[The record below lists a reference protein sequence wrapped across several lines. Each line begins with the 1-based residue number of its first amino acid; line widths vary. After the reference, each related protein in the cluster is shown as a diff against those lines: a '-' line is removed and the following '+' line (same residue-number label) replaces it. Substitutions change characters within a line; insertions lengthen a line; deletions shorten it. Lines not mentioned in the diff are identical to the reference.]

1 MEGHQYNFSS
11 NQLNSIHQCDD
22 TLGQEQRSFN
32 NQRIRSRAGS
42 VVQKDIR
49 HNEKEESIIKQEE
62 NMTTFMSDYQERSRK
77 LTNEGIEKKV
87 GTSDSL
93 DFQEGTQEKQQI
105 KEEDEESEKSER
117 VNFRQEVSQFTNS
130 SNVQEFQNQNRSSQQ
145 KVSNILASIDK
156 ENNHEQIIILKSDQ
170 TSIDNQRVLEDNL
183 QGISPINNR
192 QSPTQDM
199 PFLQPTIN
207 LISLQKIENS
217 QYQLCPIT
225 EQSED
230 QVSLAKNQF
239 SDQKNSQRLYTPVLN
254 PQPVQTAIFDNLSNS
269 EPQQQK
275 DLLGENKNSPK
286 QQFQSI
292 LSDMP
297 RVMLYTINKGQAIS
311 QPSSPLPIPL
321 PQIPQVQPLQFQQ
334 LQLQQQIQQQQ
345 LQNIHLQGQ
354 SNLVNSQSYSTTRSQ
369 QKLIHPQEQYGSGQF
384 YQIPQQILQPMTFN
398 EFNQAQQNS
407 GINTFKNTSS
417 AMQDRKIYGEL
428 EFSLNGLNTQTNS
441 NNYNNSSGNNIFN
454 QQQQV
459 QQQQTNQ
466 ILEKLIQQLQSVI
479 RQKDEQIQ
487 QKDNTLYEYTSK
499 VSKLDEL
506 FKNIS
511 QQYQNENF
519 QLKEQFQLL
528 QNELLSIK
536 RQKSSVSL
544 LNQQNDQLKQENQD
558 LNNELKEL
566 EIQRRVLESKLKEIS
581 EERDQFKQQITELNQ
596 ILDKVNQENKSYK
609 ISYKTLEKQNQ
620 DLLQQISTLKAEQMC
635 QEYLKSHQSYIAT
648 STQLD
653 SQQFLSNHYSKNF
666 KTNINNNNNSINNN
680 NNNLNNLVLNTQET
694 SEENLTE
701 NSSSHQLNYV
711 GNSNLQNTNKLS
723 KLQDKLLNQLRGQ
736 SQFSQNS
743 TNSKH
748 ERSSSASINL
758 LSGKKNLSNYQT
770 PSRQIQSNRTT
781 NISAGRE
788 RNPEQHQNGNQQD
801 SMKFDQNQAAYN
813 HQYTPYSGRNISSG
827 SSSGGQN
834 SNQMSSYRLLQ
845 ATRRNQQ
852 TQNSE
857 EKTVTFANQEI
868 PQMINEKID
877 PNFVESVALE
887 DLPNSKQSEDLR
899 YYSAQSNSNRQHY
912 HAGRLTD
919 VNNSP
924 VINPFTENQATQVP
938 SSSRAKSFSN
948 YQNYYDPNNADNNR
962 FKITPDKPS
971 EQGYSKEKLPSQD
984 SGKKEYLNQNRPKL
998 NNIKGY
1004 LGESQ
1009 NYNYEQANQSQKNGR
1024 YVRQEQQT
1032 PPSFNNDNQLFSKIA
1047 QTKATNNYLF
1057 NPQYE
1062 QLQSQLKN
1070 LKDCQ
1075 QNLEYEVGKLRGGR
1089 DEDNE
1094 RKNMLN
1100 LELTIIKKE
1109 IAQIQAK
1116 MTMV

>member
-22 TLGQEQRSFN
+22 TLQEQRSFN

-42 VVQKDIR
+42 LVQKDIR

-117 VNFRQEVSQFTNS
+117 INFRQEVSQFTNS
-130 SNVQEFQNQNRSSQQ
+130 SNVLEHQNQNRSSQQ
-145 KVSNILASIDK
+145 KVSNILASIEK
-156 ENNHEQIIILKSDQ
+156 ENNHEPIIILKSDQ
-170 TSIDNQRVLEDNL
+170 TSIDNQKVLEDNL

-239 SDQKNSQRLYTPVLN
+239 SDQKSSQKLYTPVLN
-254 PQPVQTAIFDNLSNS
+254 PQPVQTAVFDSLSNS
-269 EPQQQK
+269 QSQQQK
-275 DLLGENKNSPK
+275 DMQGENKNSPR

-292 LSDMP
+292 LSDLP
-297 RVMLYTINKGQAIS
+297 RVMLYTINKGQAGS

-369 QKLIHPQEQYGSGQF
+369 QKLIQPQEQYSSGQF

-441 NNYNNSSGNNIFN
+441 NNYSNSNNIFN

-466 ILEKLIQQLQSVI
+466 IFEKLIQQLQGVI

-487 QKDNTLYEYTSK
+487 QKDNTLYDYTSK

-506 FKNIS
+506 FKSIS

-519 QLKEQFQLL
+519 QLKEQFQIL
-528 QNELLSIK
+528 QSELLSIK
-536 RQKSSVSL
+536 KQKSSVSL
-544 LNQQNDQLKQENQD
+544 LNQQNEQFKQENQD
-558 LNNELKEL
+558 LNNEVKEL
-566 EIQRRVLESKLKEIS
+566 EIQKRVLESKLKEIN
-581 EERDQFKQQITELNQ
+581 EERDQYKQQIAELNQ
-596 ILDKVNQENKSYK
+596 MLDKANQENKSYK

-653 SQQFLSNHYSKNF
+653 SQQFLSNQYSKNF
-666 KTNINNNNNSINNN
+666 KANINNNNSINNN
-680 NNNLNNLVLNTQET
+680 NNNLNNFVLNTQET

-701 NSSSHQLNYV
+701 NSSSSHQLNYI
-711 GNSNLQNTNKLS
+711 GNSNVQNTNKLS

-736 SQFSQNS
+736 SQYQNS
-743 TNSKH
+743 SNSKH
-748 ERSSSASINL
+748 ERSSSTNINL
-758 LSGKKNLSNYQT
+758 LSSKKNISNYQT
-770 PSRQIQSNRTT
+770 PSRQMQSNRIT
-781 NISAGRE
+781 NMSAGRE
-788 RNPEQHQNGNQQD
+788 RNLEQQQNSNQQD
-801 SMKFDQNQAAYN
+801 NLKFEQNQATYG

-827 SSSGGQN
+827 SSGGQN
-834 SNQMSSYRLLQ
+834 TNQMNSYRLSQ
-845 ATRRNQQ
+845 ASRRNQQ
-852 TQNSE
+852 SQNSE
-857 EKTVTFANQEI
+857 EKTVTFANQDI
-868 PQMINEKID
+868 PQIMNEKID
-877 PNFVESVALE
+877 QNFAESVAID
-887 DLPNSKQSEDLR
+887 DLPNRKQSEDLR
-899 YYSAQSNSNRQHY
+899 YFSGQSNSNRQQY
-912 HAGRLTD
+912 QAGRFTD

-924 VINPFTENQATQVP
+924 VINPFTENQAVQVP
-938 SSSRAKSFSN
+938 SSNRAKSFSN
-948 YQNYYDPNNADNNR
+948 YQNYYDPNNADSNR
-962 FKITPDKPS
+962 YKITPDKPS

-984 SGKKEYLNQNRPKL
+984 SGKKEYLCQNRPKL

-1024 YVRQEQQT
+1024 YIRQEQQ
-1032 PPSFNNDNQLFSKIA
+1032 PSSSINNDNQLFTKIA

>member
-11 NQLNSIHQCDD
+11 NQLTSIHQCDD
-22 TLGQEQRSFN
+22 TIGQEQRSFN

-42 VVQKDIR
+42 TVQKDIC

-62 NMTTFMSDYQERSRK
+62 NMTTFLSDYQERSRK

-93 DFQEGTQEKQQI
+93 EFQEGTQEKQQI

-117 VNFRQEVSQFTNS
+117 INFRQELSQFANS
-130 SNVQEFQNQNRSSQQ
+130 SNILEHQIQNRFSQQ

-156 ENNHEQIIILKSDQ
+156 ENNHEKIIILKSDQ
-170 TSIDNQRVLEDNL
+170 GSIDNQRVLEDNL

-230 QVSLAKNQF
+230 QVSLAKNQM
-239 SDQKNSQRLYTPVLN
+239 SDQKSSQKFQTPVLN
-254 PQPVQTAIFDNLSNS
+254 PQPVQTAVFDNISNS
-269 EPQQQK
+269 QSEQQK
-275 DLLGENKNSPK
+275 GIQGENKNSPR

-292 LSDMP
+292 LSDLP

-334 LQLQQQIQQQQ
+334 LQLQQQLQQQQ
-345 LQNIHLQGQ
+345 LQNILLQGQ
-354 SNLVNSQSYSTTRSQ
+354 PNLVNSQSYSTTRSQ
-369 QKLIHPQEQYGSGQF
+369 QRLIQPSEQYNSGQF

-398 EFNQAQQNS
+398 QFNQAQQNS

-441 NNYNNSSGNNIFN
+441 NNYNSSSGNTIFN
-454 QQQQV
+454 KQQQV

-466 ILEKLIQQLQSVI
+466 IFENLIQQLQSVI

-487 QKDNTLYEYTSK
+487 QKDNTLYDYTSK

-506 FKNIS
+506 FKNIQ
-511 QQYQNENF
+511 QQYQIENF
-519 QLKEQFQLL
+519 ELKEQFQVL
-528 QNELLSIK
+528 QNELLSIRK
-536 RQKSSVSL
+536 QKSSVSL
-544 LNQQNDQLKQENQD
+544 LNQQNNQLKQENQD
-558 LNNELKEL
+558 LNNHVKEL
-566 EIQRRVLESKLKEIS
+566 EIQKRVLESKLKEIN
-581 EERDQFKQQITELNQ
+581 EEKDQFKQQVSELNQ

-620 DLLQQISTLKAEQMC
+620 DLLQQISTLKAEYIC

-653 SQQFLSNHYSKNF
+653 SQQSLSNHYSKHF
-666 KTNINNNNNSINNN
+666 KANINNNNNNSINNN
-680 NNNLNNLVLNTQET
+680 NNNLNNFILNTQET

-701 NSSSHQLNYV
+701 NSSSHQLNYIR
-711 GNSNLQNTNKLS
+711 NSGVQNTNKLS

-736 SQFSQNS
+736 PQYNQNS
-743 TNSKH
+743 SNYKH
-748 ERSSSASINL
+748 ERSSSTRINL
-758 LSGKKNLSNYQT
+758 LSGKKNLSNFQT
-770 PSRQIQSNRTT
+770 PSRQMQVKRAT
-781 NISAGRE
+781 NMSAGRE
-788 RNPEQHQNGNQQD
+788 RNIEQQQNINQQD
-801 SMKFDQNQAAYN
+801 SLKFENQAAYS
-813 HQYTPYSGRNISSG
+813 HQYTPYSGRNVLSG
-827 SSSGGQN
+827 SSGGKI
-834 SNQMSSYRLLQ
+834 SNQMSSYRLSQ
-845 ATRRNQQ
+845 SSRRNQQ
-852 TQNSE
+852 AQNSE
-857 EKTVTFANQEI
+857 EKTVTFANQDI
-868 PQMINEKID
+868 PQIINEKID
-877 PNFVESVALE
+877 PYFAESIAI
-887 DLPNSKQSEDLR
+887 DDQSNRMQSEDLR
-899 YYSAQSNSNRQHY
+899 YFSGQSNSNRQHY
-912 HAGRLTD
+912 QTGRFTD

-924 VINPFTENQATQVP
+924 VINPFSDNQAAQVP
-938 SSSRAKSFSN
+938 SSNRAKSFSN
-948 YQNYYDPNNADNNR
+948 YQNYYDPNNADSNR
-962 FKITPDKPS
+962 FKITPDKPT

-984 SGKKEYLNQNRPKL
+984 SGKKEYFCQNRPKL

-1009 NYNYEQANQSQKNGR
+1009 NYNYEQQNQSQKNGR
-1024 YVRQEQQT
+1024 YIRQEQQ
-1032 PPSFNNDNQLFSKIA
+1032 PSSTLNSENQLFSKIA
-1047 QTKATNNYLF
+1047 QTKSTNNYLF
-1057 NPQYE
+1057 NHQYE
-1062 QLQSQLKN
+1062 QLQKQLKN

-1075 QNLEYEVGKLRGGR
+1075 QNLECEVDKLRGGK

-1116 MTMV
+1116 MNMV